1 MREKKNLK
9 APNQALKFGVVALG
23 LLAALGISSGAAN
36 AAPEDNV
43 GTAGGD
49 QVVELSATVDVLA
62 PCVWVLEGVEPTLA
76 LATTNMAILDT
87 TDEDYVGDA
96 LSLSATDTIDIF
108 LSGDPATENTV
119 CGVYVSGDAGIRLSV
134 SATNLAFIGP
144 VGDTSM
150 NFTMDADNPLEVDA
164 SSTIGCWAGNWT
176 DEGAKEIGATITPVE
191 PYSILGSDVEGMD
204 TEGQT
209 LPGGEF
215 PSCELDVTYS
225 TDVPAG
231 KVPASSSD
239 YSLTGPELLVTI
251 VNGTP

>member
-1 MREKKNLK
+1 MREKKSLK

-23 LLAALGISSGAAN
+23 FLAALGISSGAAN
-36 AAPEDNV
+36 AVPGDNV
-43 GTAGGD
+43 GTAGGE

-62 PCVWVLEGVEPTLA
+62 PCVWVLSGVEPTLA
-76 LATTNMAILDT
+76 LATTNAAIFDI

-108 LSGDPATENTV
+108 LSGDSATENTV

-144 VGDTSM
+144 LPDDSM

-164 SSTIGCWAGNWT
+164 SSTIGCWGDWT

-191 PYSILGSDVEGMD
+191 PYSILGSDVESMD

-209 LPGGEF
+209 VMGGEF